1 MLATRLIA
9 PVLAVVLGALAVS
22 TPAPARASDDLI
34 RVLVDVADVVMRGD
48 QAYYRHG
55 RYGHNDRL
63 VVVRDHHGRASYYRH
78 VPRQYR
84 RGGPPHGVA
93 HGYYR
98 NAPGRANC
106 NSNGKCK
113 VTYYDPRKDRKRNH
127 NSRNSRGW

>member
-1 MLATRLIA
+1 MIATRLIA
-9 PVLAVVLGALAVS
+9 PALALVLGMAALSAP
-22 TPAPARASDDLI
+22 TPAKANDDLI

-55 RYGHNDRL
+55 RYSQNDRL
-63 VVVRDHHGRASYYRH
+63 VAVRDRHGRVSYYRH

-84 RGGPPHGVA
+84 RSAPPHGVA

-98 NAPGRANC
+98 NASSRANC

-113 VTYYDPRKDRKRNH
+113 VTYYDPRKDKKR
-127 NSRNSRGW
+127 NSRNRRGW